1 MRKLLGN
8 AWFMRFFTAAAVA
21 LFIVGAVA
29 FVQSRP
35 DPSPATNTVPY
46 DPDYELPVTTQE
58 YTAAD
63 LPKSVRRVAGEF
75 ILAAA
80 GREDLA
86 KAWKITHP
94 DLRNQCACSYK
105 EWLTGN
111 IPVQFYPSGDIGTAS
126 FAVEELG
133 AKQIYLRVLLLP
145 KKGASV
151 KPQVFDIGLKAKGTG
166 ADATWLVNYWA
177 PKTSIPVPATPEG

>member
-1 MRKLLGN
+1 MKRLVGN
-8 AWFMRFFTAAAVA
+8 AWFMRVFTTVAVA
-21 LFIVGAVA
+21 VFVVGAVKY
-29 FVQSRP
+29 VQSRP
-35 DPSPATNTVPY
+35 DPSPATNTAPY
-46 DPDYELPVTTQE
+46 DPDYELPLSTQE
-58 YTAAD
+58 YTAED

-86 KAWKITHP
+86 KAWKLTHP

-111 IPVQFYPSGDIGTAS
+111 IPVQFYPSAAIGTAS

-133 AKQIYLRVLLLP
+133 SKQIYLRVLVLP

-151 KPQVFDIGLKAKGTG
+151 KPQVFDIGLKAQGTG
-166 ADATWLVNYWA
+166 DKATWLVNYWA
-177 PKTSIPVPATPEG
+177 PKTSIPVPATPEP